1 MGADW
6 IENTLDWIHTQTKR
20 KRSGSWSETRQ
31 KGAGSGSPQQGA
43 RGGIRGQSEGGV
55 LGMSGGSEPR
65 EGHRRWRGAM
75 GEVGRTRR
83 GSRARW
89 GGGGE
94 IPEVYFEVSEGVRA
108 WLMPVRFASTGTSE
122 QEEREEEHLHF
133 VSAEALGREHGRRSG
148 RPPSQL

>member
-6 IENTLDWIHTQTKR
+6 IEHTLDWIHTQTKR

-55 LGMSGGSEPR
+55 LGMSGGSEQ
-65 EGHRRWRGAM
+65 EKDTAGGEVAAM

-89 GGGGE
+89 GGCGE
-94 IPEVYFEVSEGVRA
+94 IPEVSFEVSEGVRA

-122 QEEREEEHLHF
+122 QEEREEHLHF

>member
-1 MGADW
+1 MERWLQWAKLG
-6 IENTLDWIHTQTKR
+6 E
-20 KRSGSWSETRQ
+20 
-31 KGAGSGSPQQGA
+31 
-43 RGGIRGQSEGGV
+43 RGEG
-55 LGMSGGSEPR
+55 LAHGG
-65 EGHRRWRGAM
+65 
-75 GEVGRTRR
+75 
-83 GSRARW
+83 

>member
-1 MGADW
+1 
-6 IENTLDWIHTQTKR
+6 
-20 KRSGSWSETRQ
+20 
-31 KGAGSGSPQQGA
+31 
-43 RGGIRGQSEGGV
+43 
-55 LGMSGGSEPR
+55 MSGGSEPSV
-65 EGHRRWRGAM
+65 
-75 GEVGRTRR
+75 GEVQGAGREDHYTHRVKEKR
-83 GSRARW
+83 GEGLAHGG

-108 WLMPVRFASTGTSE
+108 WLMPVGFASTGTSE